1 MSSNANHESV
11 LAQVYD
17 HARQTAL
24 LDSVN
29 SLLEWDERTI
39 MPLAAGEYRADQ
51 ITLLSGM
58 LHERR
63 TAPQLGDW
71 LSQLADSPL
80 AADPHSDEGANIR
93 HLKRD
98 YDKNVKLPKRLV
110 EELARTTIRGQQVW
124 TEARAKNDF
133 PQMQPW
139 YEKIVALKREEADAL
154 GYDEQR
160 YDALLDQY
168 EPGEKTSNVARV
180 LEGLRQELVPLVATI
195 ANSHRRPDLSILQRT
210 YPTADQERFGRAAAE
225 KIGFE
230 FNRGRIDVTA
240 HPFCSTMGPH
250 DCRITTRYDERFMPS
265 AFFGI
270 LHEAGHGLYELGLR
284 PEMYGLPAGQAVSL
298 GIHESQSR
306 MWENLVGRSEAFW
319 EYFYPLARQKFP
331 GALADTP
338 VDDFFFAVNDVRPS
352 LIRVEADEAT
362 YNLHILV
369 RFELEQDLI
378 AERLT
383 VADLPGAWNEKYR
396 DYLGITPP
404 NHGQG
409 VLQDIHWSA
418 GLIGYFP
425 TYSLGNLYASQLFA
439 QASQDLGSVED
450 DFRRG
455 HFESLLS
462 WLRQYVHRRGRCYSA
477 AELVKTLTGSP
488 LSHRPLIDHL
498 QHKLG
503 ALYDM

>member
-1 MSSNANHESV
+1 MTNANDHQ
-11 LAQVYD
+11 AVYQ
-17 HARQTAL
+17 HVCEHVRQTAL

-51 ITLLSGM
+51 VTLLSGL

-71 LSQLADSPL
+71 LAQLVDSPL

-98 YDKNVKLPKRLV
+98 YDKQVKLPKRLV

-124 TEARAKNDF
+124 TEARARSNF
-133 PQMQPW
+133 ALMRPW
-139 YEKIVALKREEADAL
+139 YEKIVALKQEEADAL
-154 GYDEQR
+154 GYPEQR
-160 YDALLDQY
+160 YDALLDHY
-168 EPGEKTSNVARV
+168 EPGEITRNVAGV
-180 LEGLRQELVPLVATI
+180 LAGLRGELVPLVAAI
-195 ANSHRRPDLSILQRT
+195 GDSSRRPDVSILARS
-210 YPTADQERFGRAAAE
+210 YPVPAQERFGREAAQR
-225 KIGFE
+225 IGFE
-230 FNRGRIDVTA
+230 FQRGRLDVTA

-250 DCRITTRYDERFMPS
+250 DCRITTRYDEHFFNS

-284 PEMYGLPAGQAVSL
+284 PELFGLPAGQAVSL

-306 MWENLVGRSEAFW
+306 MWENLVGRGRAFW
-319 EYFYPLARQKFP
+319 EFFYPQAQRHFP
-331 GALADTP
+331 QALADTP
-338 VDDFFFAVNDVRPS
+338 ADDFYFAINDVRPS

-378 AERLT
+378 SDRLK
-383 VADLPGAWNEKYR
+383 VADLPGAWNEKYQS
-396 DYLGITPP
+396 YLGITPP
-404 NHGQG
+404 NDGQG

-439 QASQDLGSVED
+439 QAARDLD
-450 DFRRG
+450 
-455 HFESLLS
+455 SLSSNFKQGEFQGLLD
-462 WLRQYVHRRGRCYSA
+462 WLRQHIHRRGRCYSA
-477 AELVKTLTGSP
+477 AELAQQITGAP
-488 LSHRPLIDHL
+488 LSHQPLMEHL
-498 QHKLG
+498 QGKL
-503 ALYDM
+503 APLYGL